1 MRKFCLPPSWIWIP
15 ILCLIFGMLISAC
28 GPSTTK
34 KPQTKPPRYEQVE
47 KFQCLQILRTNN
59 IGIIPGI
66 LTKDFSVGG
75 IVVGDWLS
83 AANYVMADSYYIIVE
98 EEWFKKEILPGFQ
111 DFIFKN
117 GIENYSKLRNDCDDF
132 SRAFSF
138 YVRVKFR
145 TMGFLK
151 ATPAIGDVYYNFYD
165 PDADENVLVSGHA
178 INGGIF
184 LDKNGKVVV
193 RFIEPQGLV
202 PSFVELDPII
212 KSTGISFF
220 GM

>member
-1 MRKFCLPPSWIWIP
+1 
-15 ILCLIFGMLISAC
+15 MLISAC
-28 GPSTTK
+28 GPYTTK
-34 KPQTKPPRYEQVE
+34 KPQTKPSKYEHID

-59 IGIIPGI
+59 IGIYPGI

-83 AANYVMADSYYIIVE
+83 AANYVTADSHYVIVD
-98 EEWFKKEILPGFQ
+98 EEWFKKEILPGFRG
-111 DFIFKN
+111 FMIKN
-117 GIENYSKLRNDCDDF
+117 GIQNYQDLRNDCDDF
-132 SRAFSF
+132 TRAFSF

-151 ATPAIGDVYYNFYD
+151 SSPAIGDVYYNDYNSNTGNDGFGG
-165 PDADENVLVSGHA
+165 GHA

-193 RFIEPQGLV
+193 RFIEPQGII

-212 KSTGISFF
+212 KSTGIIFF